1 MIVDSHAHIFEKWS
15 GACGLPSRAL
25 HWRYIQKI
33 VTRPAAKVIRFRDG
47 APSDAS
53 VLFSGNGY
61 SWSELRDDVQFRV
74 GTYGRLDF
82 TLDGED

>member
-33 VTRPAAKVIRFRDG
+33 VTRPAAKVIRFSLNFWDRIR
-47 APSDAS
+47 ATEKAS
-53 VLFSGNGY
+53 LCVPK
-61 SWSELRDDVQFRV
+61 
-74 GTYGRLDF
+74 T
-82 TLDGED
+82 